1 MSTKKEGC
9 KPQIEMGSPDKNFGL
24 YGAAHEFE
32 AKLIGRALGDSG
44 GSVTKA
50 ARLLGLS
57 HQTLIAVL

>member
-1 MSTKKEGC
+1 
-9 KPQIEMGSPDKNFGL
+9 MGSPDKNFGL